1 MRIIKMQGRILGV
14 LLTAMIATL
23 VTSAAAQNNRA
34 SITGTVLDSSGAIIT
49 QATAVAHNVETG
61 EDARTISNERGIYS
75 VLNLPPGNYVLT
87 ISKEGFK
94 AVQFSSIH
102 LILDQIAQLNAT
114 LSPGAIAEQVIV
126 TAATPVL
133 DTETSTIGTN
143 LNGNVVTDMPLN
155 VYGGR
160 QAEYFAVALAPGYSP
175 LSDPYLAV
183 INGNQGFTKDF
194 TIDGTTGTAQIQGD
208 IFETGPSMEAIEEL
222 HAETSGLSARNGT
235 TNGGLIMLNLKSG
248 TNQFHGS
255 AFGYGHNEL
264 LDANTFDND
273 NLTVLCAQGS
283 TSAPPP
289 CGAYNK
295 GKSRFWDW
303 GFSAGGP
310 IIKNKTFVF
319 GTFERYTQND
329 FTPGPFG
336 AAATVPTPAFL
347 HGDFSG
353 LLGSQICT
361 DGTTVPCSN
370 GGTAMTV
377 TNDRAQTVPLLQG
390 TLFDP
395 KTGNA
400 FTGNMIPSGMFSSVS
415 QKIIAIYQKSYVPEL
430 ATDRNNDRLPAS
442 NSPSQTPN
450 EIVIKVDHN
459 LRDGDKLSG
468 SWVYNHRPRTLVD
481 SGGVWSPG
489 SIDGG
494 PLADARFQMV
504 KANEFRVSEAH
515 VFSPRLL
522 NVFNATYN
530 WYWNGSIPTIGTN
543 FPQQLGF
550 ANTGASNFPSIDFG
564 PQAWNGLQETQ
575 IGNTWQG
582 HYVGATFVYGDEVTW
597 TKGRHTLTFGGEFRA
612 MQLNSQAGSGAL
624 TMHFQPQATADP
636 DGTSATGFGFAD
648 FLLGNVASAS
658 ETTPFNL
665 YGRRKAMSL
674 YGQDDFKATRKLTL
688 NLGLRWDINYRLHEK
703 YGNWA
708 NFDLN
713 AIDPN
718 LGIKGAIVYAK
729 NGSDSFEKNQDFKNF
744 GPQIGFAYNPWEK
757 VVFRGSLGI
766 LYVPI
771 GIQHWQGIPYAFDP
785 GLRGTNAAPGAFN
798 WDAGYPGIFTPGT
811 KSSTPSPYQFPVVTV
826 NPNSLQP
833 GYSETLNVGVQYELT
848 KTSSIE
854 ANYIG
859 NRGHRLIG
867 SNLAYNEAD
876 PKTFMNLYNSGKF
889 GAAVCD
895 PVTAASNG
903 VPYPYPGFCGP
914 SQAAIAPYPQ
924 VATGMDWYIY
934 YPNLY
939 YVGLN
944 KGQSFYDSMVLHYV
958 KRTGH
963 GLVADVSY
971 TLSRQQ
977 WNTYTNFTDSYD
989 VGLGS
994 IQDYGNLKESAHTL
1008 SPYDQK
1014 HVIKAGIQYELPFGR
1029 GHQILGGAGPVVN
1042 AIVSGWKI
1050 SPLLT
1055 YATGKPLTFYAN
1067 DQIYGPYYPAWS
1079 AIYVNY
1085 NLSDYHGRLFD
1096 PSKYAFGSQTAPQDR
1111 YFPTTVA
1118 SDPPLGQLGAGKAR
1132 IDQLRGF
1139 GTDREDVALH
1149 KYFRVRERYSLDFAV
1164 EFYNVFNR
1172 HAFADPDTSSPNS
1185 PTFGMVLGSSG
1196 SPRNGQFEARFRW

>member
-1 MRIIKMQGRILGV
+1 MKIK
-14 LLTAMIATL
+14 
-23 VTSAAAQNNRA
+23 
-34 SITGTVLDSSGAIIT
+34 
-49 QATAVAHNVETG
+49 
-61 EDARTISNERGIYS
+61 
-75 VLNLPPGNYVLT
+75 
-87 ISKEGFK
+87 KEGLKPVEFLQ
-94 AVQFSSIH
+94 VN
-102 LILDQIAQLNAT
+102 LILDQVAELNAT
-114 LSPGAIAEQVIV
+114 LSPGAAMETV
-126 TAATPVL
+126 TVTSGAPVL
-133 DTETSTIGTN
+133 ETETSTIGTN
-143 LNGNVVTDMPLN
+143 MNGDVVTDLPLN

-160 QAEYFAVALAPGYSP
+160 QAEYFAVALTPGYSP

-194 TIDGTTGTAQIQGD
+194 TIDGTSGTAQIQGD

-222 HAETSGLSARNGT
+222 QAETSGLSAKNGN
-235 TNGGLIMLNLKSG
+235 TNGGVMMLNLKSG

-255 AFGYGHNEL
+255 VFGYGHNEL

-273 NLTVLCAQGS
+273 HLNIR
-283 TSAPPP
+283 
-289 CGAYNK
+289 K
-295 GKSRFWDW
+295 GESRFWDW

-310 IIKNKTFVF
+310 IIKNKTFIF

-329 FTPGPFG
+329 FTPGSFG
-336 AAATVPTPAFL
+336 SASTVPTKAFL
-347 HGDFSG
+347 QGDFSG
-353 LLGSQICT
+353 LLGAQICT
-361 DGTTVPCSN
+361 DGNTVPCT
-370 GGTAMTV
+370 GTATPMTV
-377 TNDRAQTVPLLQG
+377 SNDAGQIVPLLQG
-390 TLFDP
+390 TLFAP
-395 KTGNA
+395 TTGNA
-400 FTGNMIPSGMFSSVS
+400 FTGNVIPSTMFSAVS

-430 ATDRNNDRLPAS
+430 STDRNNDRLPAS

-459 LRDGDKLSG
+459 LRQSDKLSG

-489 SIDGG
+489 STDGG
-494 PLADARFQMV
+494 PLADGRFQMV

-515 VFSPRLL
+515 TFTPTLL

-530 WYWNGSIPTIGTN
+530 WYWNGSAPTIGTN

-550 ANTGASNFPSIDFG
+550 GNTGASNFPSIDFG

-575 IGNTWQG
+575 IGNSWQG
-582 HYVGATFVYGDEVTW
+582 HYTGATFVYGDELTW
-597 TKGRHTLTFGGEFRA
+597 TRGRHTFNFGGDFRA

-624 TMHFQPQATADP
+624 KMGFQPQATADP

-674 YGQDDFKATRKLTL
+674 YAQDDFKVTRKLAL
-688 NLGLRWDINYRLHEK
+688 NLGLRWDINFRLHEK
-703 YGNWA
+703 NGNWA

-757 VVFRGSLGI
+757 VVFRGSVGM

-771 GIQHWQGIPYAFDP
+771 GIQYWQGIPYAFDP
-785 GLRGTNAAPGAFN
+785 GLRGTNSAPGAFN
-798 WDAGYPGIFTPGT
+798 WDAGYPGVFTPGT
-811 KSSTPSPYQFPVVTV
+811 KSATPSPFLFPVVSV
-826 NPNSLQP
+826 NPDTLKT
-833 GYSETLNVGVQYELT
+833 GYSETLNLGVQYELT
-848 KTSSIE
+848 KTSRIE
-854 ANYIG
+854 ASFIG

-867 SNLAYNEAD
+867 SNLAYNEAN
-876 PKTFMNLYNSGKF
+876 PKTFMNLYNSGNF
-889 GAAVCD
+889 WATVCD
-895 PVTAASNG
+895 PATAASKG

-924 VATGMDWYIY
+924 LATGMDWYIF

-944 KGQSFYDSMVLHYV
+944 KGQSFYDSLVLHYV
-958 KRTGH
+958 KRAGH
-963 GLVADVSY
+963 GLIADVSY
-971 TLSRQQ
+971 TLSRQE
-977 WNTYTNFTDSYD
+977 WDTYTNFTDSYD

-994 IQDYGNLKESAHTL
+994 IQDYGNLKEAAHTL

-1014 HVIKAGIQYELPFGR
+1014 HVVKAGIQYELPFGH
-1029 GHQILGGAGPVVN
+1029 GHEMLGGTGRVVN

-1067 DQIYGPYYPAWS
+1067 DQIYGAYYPAWS

-1085 NLSDYHGRLFD
+1085 DLSGYSGRTFD
-1096 PSKYAFGSQTAPQDR
+1096 PSKYVFGSQSAPENR
-1111 YFPTTVA
+1111 YFPATIA
-1118 SDPPLGQLGAGKAR
+1118 SDPALGQLGTGKAR

-1149 KYFRVRERYSLDFAV
+1149 KYFKVGEHYSLDFAV
-1164 EFYNVFNR
+1164 EFYNVLNR

-1185 PTFGMVLGSSG
+1185 PTFGMVLGSAG